1 MGHVMVRHI
10 EVVLLNGQR
19 LDVMCDVNTTARQVF
34 DVVVTHLGLPEH
46 YFFGMTFLKGN
57 QCSAYIISWRE
68 GRG

>member
-1 MGHVMVRHI
+1 MNQGVVRHI

-34 DVVVTHLGLPEH
+34 DVLVTHLGLPEH

-57 QCSAYIISWRE
+57 QCSAYSIACGVGRE
-68 GRG
+68 